1 VKYRQRVIGFETKR
15 DVMVVPKRDW
25 QVDHRNRYT
34 GTLHYMWYYVDDLVG
49 NCMDSDQVD
58 RRFSQVKR
66 VD

>member
-1 VKYRQRVIGFETKR
+1 
-15 DVMVVPKRDW
+15 MVVPKRDW

>member
-1 VKYRQRVIGFETKR
+1 
-15 DVMVVPKRDW
+15 MVELKRDW
-25 QVDHRNRYT
+25 QVDHQNHYT

-58 RRFSQVKR
+58 RRFSQVKT

>member
-1 VKYRQRVIGFETKR
+1 VKYRQRVNGFETR
-15 DVMVVPKRDW
+15 IDVMVMPKRDW
-25 QVDHRNRYT
+25 QVDHRNHYT